1 MPVFGAGAA
10 AAALGRATGL
20 RDDPYQ
26 GYGFLV
32 EIQGIIAGG
41 FTEVSG
47 LDIHTEV
54 EEIRQ
59 GGDNS
64 RSYKLPRTSS
74 YANLQLIKGVV
85 DIDMMWPWYQ
95 DVVAGRI
102 QRRNGTLYLLN
113 QLSVPV
119 MWWNFFRAYPVAWA
133 GPRFDAST
141 STVLSSQ
148 ITLAHEGIENPVT
161 AALSSAVGKVLP

>member
-1 MPVFGAGAA
+1 MPVLGAGAA

-26 GYGFLV
+26 GYNFLV

-47 LDIHTEV
+47 LDIQTEV

-64 RSYKLPRTSS
+64 RSYKLPKVSGYS
-74 YANLQLIKGVV
+74 NLQLIKGVA

-95 DVVAGRI
+95 DVVAGKI
-102 QRRNGTLYLLN
+102 QRRNGTLN
-113 QLSVPV
+113 
-119 MWWNFFRAYPVAWA
+119 
-133 GPRFDAST
+133 
-141 STVLSSQ
+141 
-148 ITLAHEGIENPVT
+148 
-161 AALSSAVGKVLP
+161 